1 MPTTWK
7 LNTEA
12 VFCAHTSC
20 CCRHLI
26 FAWRKRVTLKIYFG
40 FLRGQSWNFIF
51 WFRILSGQNFLTQSS
66 GENILSGQNLEKLP
80 FPSQKFVGIPLI
92 FTPKLK
98 VLCIVDIFSQSVSL
112 TECVVFCVCLSVR
125 LSVPV
130 SFLVVKQCFC

>member
-1 MPTTWK
+1 MEVKHWSSILCSYFLLLSSSYIRLEKKGDPK
-7 LNTEA
+7 D
-12 VFCAHTSC
+12 
-20 CCRHLI
+20 I
-26 FAWRKRVTLKIYFG
+26 FW
-40 FLRGQSWNFIF
+40 FLLGQSWNFIF